1 MMTAAW
7 FILIGFLILLIIANF
22 VFQIIVAQ
30 KVYDNG
36 LQRFLGIM
44 RGTRT
49 FIRGWRFADELKIRD
64 MMVIWSAIVGV
75 LVVWVIAVA
84 ILAAVMDINEPT
96 VSSSAPVPTIAPTAV
111 TLDGPVCG
119 ITRPQSGVTIVSN
132 ITVEGFV
139 IINPSYLDFWQLSI
153 YPTGQPDNATLLR
166 EPSNIPFP
174 EAQMH
179 RISTA
184 DFGSGNYTVELI
196 AVLKNLP
203 DTIPNPC
210 IDQVTLEFRE

>member
-1 MMTAAW
+1 MMTTAW
-7 FILIGFLILLIIANF
+7 FILIGFFILLIIANF

-30 KVYDNG
+30 KVYDTG

-49 FIRGWRFADELKIRD
+49 FIRGWRFADEFQIRD

-84 ILAAVMDINEPT
+84 IMAAVMNTNESTISNSAPIPT
-96 VSSSAPVPTIAPTAV
+96 VAPTAV
-111 TLDGPVCG
+111 MLDGPVCG
-119 ITRPQSGVTIVSN
+119 ITRPQTGATIVSN

-139 IINPSYLDFWQLSI
+139 VINPSYLDFWQLSI
-153 YPTGQPDNATLLR
+153 YPAGQPDNATLLR

-174 EAQMH
+174 DAQMH
-179 RISTA
+179 HIRTA
-184 DFGSGNYTVELI
+184 DFRSGNYTVELI

-203 DTIPNPC
+203 DTTPNVC
-210 IDQVTLEFRE
+210 IDQVTLEFR